1 MSTSNEIPDRDFER
15 QSANRTRARAFFDAV
30 TEAMESTGVR
40 VSVGLRLQSSNVSN
54 ATKPINKYKGVTR

>member
-30 TEAMESTGVR
+30 TEAMESTGAVVPLAFPPAR
-40 VSVGLRLQSSNVSN
+40 VAFGM
-54 ATKPINKYKGVTR
+54 

>member
-1 MSTSNEIPDRDFER
+1 MVSEALESGGKF
-15 QSANRTRARAFFDAV
+15 V
-30 TEAMESTGVR
+30 TGRVVHVIVPTLLCYINQCRIVR